1 MKRIVL
7 LLMCIFTLSC
17 VQIQAQT
24 TGGNKNKGFKTIKT
38 NAGKSVLP
46 SYRSKKHLNLLKDRY
61 NTPTMSNSYA
71 SCENISDSKRK
82 RSGGSSSQYSKIT
95 FFDLNYA
102 YSTDPQHSF
111 GATFGQVRRFGYY
124 ISAMTGLKYSALNAD
139 VECDQTGFVDGEMQ
153 YYSGRTTNSRYSVI
167 CGLMFR
173 LAEPVALK
181 FGAGYGARAM
191 AWETEDGL
199 WIRNSYY
206 SGSGV
211 ELNAGLQVFIN
222 KFNLSL
228 DFVSK
233 SLKTAEFKIGLGI
246 NIN

>member
-1 MKRIVL
+1 
-7 LLMCIFTLSC
+7 
-17 VQIQAQT
+17 
-24 TGGNKNKGFKTIKT
+24 
-38 NAGKSVLP
+38 
-46 SYRSKKHLNLLKDRY
+46 
-61 NTPTMSNSYA
+61 
-71 SCENISDSKRK
+71 
-82 RSGGSSSQYSKIT
+82 
-95 FFDLNYA
+95 
-102 YSTDPQHSF
+102 
-111 GATFGQVRRFGYY
+111 
-124 ISAMTGLKYSALNAD
+124 MTGLKYSALNAD

-222 KFNLSL
+222 KFNLSF